1 MKRKKLIAGLM
12 LLLTPLTLSACS
24 QNKQMTKA
32 EMQESVVKASK
43 NIHNGS
49 ISEGLKMN
57 LIGIPINMKI
67 SGDFNVKPLKMAG
80 RLSAYTPK
88 GRKNGSAPF
97 IIEGN
102 TAKIRKGNTWK
113 TSKVSDFS
121 AKDYKKPLN
130 LIDQENFRKSAKYK
144 QENGLVHMNM
154 NLNEKQRKEVL
165 KDLEK
170 TAQDKETKA
179 IYKQMNI
186 DKAQV
191 TETVDPNSN
200 TIKDVKEKLKMSS
213 LGLSYDVNVHLN
225 NVNKVSKVEAK

>member
-1 MKRKKLIAGLM
+1 MKRKKLISGLM
-12 LLLTPLTLSACS
+12 LLLTLLTLSACS
-24 QNKQMTKA
+24 QNRQMTKA

-43 NIHNGS
+43 NVHNGS

-80 RLSAYTPK
+80 RFSAYTPK
-88 GRKNGSAPF
+88 GQKNGSAPF

-102 TAKIRKGNTWK
+102 KVRMREGNTWK
-113 TSKVSDFS
+113 TSKVSNFS
-121 AKDYKKPLN
+121 AKDYKKPLS
-130 LIDQENFRKSAKYK
+130 LIDQENLRKSAEYK
-144 QENGLVHMNM
+144 QENGLVHMNL
-154 NLNEKQRKEVL
+154 NLNQKQRKEVL

-179 IYKQMNI
+179 VYKQMSV
-186 DKAQV
+186 DKVQV

-213 LGLSYDVNVHLN
+213 LGLSYDVNIHMN
-225 NVNKVSKVEAK
+225 NVNKVSKVEAR